1 MKMKKYNWADYKE
14 KEEMIDVYNKIM
26 TIDKSIDT
34 IIDEI
39 TDDKNMKETV
49 LYWNPKEEK
58 KNQILREVC
67 REVEQGNLSILNG
80 FKNTISD
87 LEKEIN

>member
-1 MKMKKYNWADYKE
+1 MKKYNWADYKE